1 MALMHPHDKSIPS
14 DQARLLISCPDQ
26 PGIVAAVSRF
36 LYQHGVNIVR
46 SDQHTTD
53 PEGGLFFMRIEFRL
67 QDGQT
72 PLDQLEEAFIE
83 TADRFQM
90 SWRLGGAS
98 QRKRLAIFVS
108 KEDHCLTDL
117 LWRWRIGELHADI
130 AMVVSNHPDMEPLV
144 TPFGIP
150 YYHVPCNRDIRL
162 EAERRHL
169 ELLAKEQVDTVILAR
184 YMQIIPPTMIAHYPH
199 RIINIHHSFLPA
211 FIGAKPYDQAFERGV
226 KIIGA
231 TAHYVTEALDQ
242 GPIIEQ
248 DVERVDHRCR
258 VEDLKRIGR
267 DVERLVL
274 ARAVQW
280 HLNDEILVHG
290 NKTVVFA

>member
-1 MALMHPHDKSIPS
+1 MALIHPQGDTLQENRGRI
-14 DQARLLISCPDQ
+14 LISCPDR

-36 LYQHGVNIVR
+36 LYDWGANIIR

-53 PEGGLFFMRIEFRL
+53 PEGGLFFMRVE
-67 QDGQT
+67 
-72 PLDQLEEAFIE
+72 
-83 TADRFQM
+83 FQM
-90 SWRLGGAS
+90 DDLARRFPEVEEGFREAARPFGISWRMSRSGHK
-98 QRKRLAIFVS
+98 KRLAVFVS

-117 LWRWRIGELHADI
+117 LWRWRIGELNADI
-130 AMVVSNHPDMEPLV
+130 SMVVSNHPDMEPLV
-144 TPFGIP
+144 SPFGIP
-150 YYHVPCNRDIRL
+150 YHHVPCNRDIRL
-162 EAERRHL
+162 EAEKTHL
-169 ELLAKEQVDTVILAR
+169 KLLAENEVDTVILAR
-184 YMQIIPPTMIAHYPH
+184 YMQIIPPTMIQRYKNQM
-199 RIINIHHSFLPA
+199 INIHHSFLPA
-211 FIGAKPYDQAFERGV
+211 FVGAKPYNQAYERGV

-231 TAHYVTEALDQ
+231 TAHYVTEDLDE

-280 HLNDEILVHG
+280 HLNDEVLVHG
-290 NKTVVFA
+290 NKTIVFR